1 MTSGYNGPE
10 DPFGDFFARFFGGS
24 GAGVPGGGGAPRH
37 IDIGRLLSQPAREL
51 VRGAAQYAAEHGSR
65 DLDTEHLLRA
75 ALAAE
80 PTRSLLSRS
89 GADPDSL
96 ATEIDHRAGPAH
108 QPPGD
113 APPPTS
119 LSLTPA
125 VKRALLDAHDMARA
139 SGAGYIGPEHVLSAL
154 AMNPDS
160 AAGHILNAAR
170 FQAGGLPPEA
180 PEAAQPRQERQRPT
194 STPTL
199 DKYGRDLT
207 DMARQGRVDPVIG
220 REQEIEQTIEVLS
233 RRGKNNPVL
242 IGDAGVGKTA
252 VVEGLAQ
259 RIADGDVPDVLAGR
273 RVVALDL
280 TGVVAGTRY
289 RGDFEERLNNIV
301 EEIRAHSD
309 QLIVFIDELHTVVG
323 AGSGG
328 EGGAM
333 DAGNILKPALARGE
347 LHIVGAT
354 TLEEYRRIEKDAAL
368 ARRFQPIL
376 VPEPSVPDTVEILR
390 GLRDRYEAHHQVRYT
405 DEALVAAVEL
415 SDRYLTDR
423 RLPDKAIDLI
433 DQAGARVRLGAG
445 TKGTDVRTMER
456 EVEQLVRD
464 KDQAVADEQ
473 YEQATQL
480 RDRIGELKRRIA
492 ESSHDGQADEG
503 QLEVTAESIAEV
515 VSRQTGIPVSRL
527 TQEEKERL
535 LGLEQ
540 HLHQRVVGQEEA
552 VSVVAEAVLR
562 SRAGLAS
569 PDRPIGSFLFLGPTG
584 VGKTELA
591 RALAEALFGSEERMV
606 RLDMSEYQE
615 RHTVSRL
622 VGAPPGYVGH
632 EEAGQ
637 LTEVVRRHPYS
648 LLLLDEVEKAHP
660 DVFNILLQVLDD
672 GRLTDSQGRTVDF
685 TNAVIVMTSN
695 LGSDVISRRGAG
707 IGFGPGGAD
716 ADEEARREQ
725 ILRPLREHF
734 RPEFL
739 NRIDEIVVFRQLT
752 GDQLRQITD
761 LLLERTRRLVDGQ
774 GVTVRFTDG
783 AVDWIA
789 ERGYQPEYGARP
801 LRRTIQREVDNQL
814 SRLLLDGTITEGSR
828 VTVDVADGRLDFH
841 TERAAPA
848 APQPSAPSQAAP
860 PQAAPPP
867 PAPPRAG
874 DSRPAAD
881 TGPASRI
888 PPGEDTGPADEPPP
902 PAPGS

>member
-1 MTSGYNGPE
+1 MSSGFTGPQGYGS
-10 DPFGDFFARFFGGS
+10 DPFGEFLARFFGG
-24 GAGVPGGGGAPRH
+24 PRPRQ

-65 DLDTEHLLRA
+65 DLDTQHLLRA
-75 ALAAE
+75 ALATE
-80 PTRSLLSRS
+80 PTRGLLSRA

-96 ATEIDHRAGPAH
+96 AAEIDKRSGPVQH
-108 QPPGD
+108 GPDD

-125 VKRALLDAHDMARA
+125 VKRALLKAHDMAR
-139 SGAGYIGPEHVLSAL
+139 STGAGDIGPEHVLSAL
-154 AMNPDS
+154 AANPDS
-160 AAGHILNAAR
+160 AAGHILHSAR
-170 FQAGGLPPEA
+170 FASAGMPLPPDA
-180 PEAAQPRQERQRPT
+180 PDSAQPRTERPRPAT
-194 STPTL
+194 GTPTL
-199 DKYGRDLT
+199 DKYSRDLT
-207 DMARQGRVDPVIG
+207 ELAREGRIDPVIG
-220 REQEIEQTIEVLS
+220 REEEIEQTVEVLS

-259 RIADGDVPDVLAGR
+259 RISDGDVPDALMTR
-273 RVVALDL
+273 RVVSLDL

-289 RGDFEERLNNIV
+289 RGDFEERMNTIV
-301 EEIRAHSD
+301 DEIRAHSD
-309 QLIVFIDELHTVVG
+309 RLIVFIDELHTVVG
-323 AGSGG
+323 AGGGG
-328 EGGAM
+328 EGGSM

-354 TLEEYRRIEKDAAL
+354 TMEEYRRIEKDAAL
-368 ARRFQPIL
+368 ARRFQPIM
-376 VPEPSVPDTVEILR
+376 VPEPTPVDTVAILR

-415 SDRYLTDR
+415 SDRYLSER

-433 DQAGARVRLGAG
+433 DQAGARVRLRAR
-445 TKGTDVRTMER
+445 TKGTDVRAMEQ
-456 EVEQLVRD
+456 ELEQLICD
-464 KDQAVADEQ
+464 KDQAVADEK

-480 RDRIGELKRRIA
+480 RDRIGELKERIA
-492 ESSHDGQADEG
+492 EAGGEGRVDEG
-503 QLEVTAESIAEV
+503 QSLMVDAEAIAEV
-515 VSRQTGIPVSRL
+515 VSRQTGVPVSRL
-527 TQEEKERL
+527 TEEEKDRL
-535 LGLEQ
+535 LGLEE
-540 HLHQRVVGQEEA
+540 HLHQRVVGQDEA
-552 VSVVAEAVLR
+552 VRVVADAVLR

-591 RALAEALFGSEERMV
+591 RALAEALFGSDDRMV

-672 GRLTDSQGRTVDF
+672 GRLTDAQGRTVDF
-685 TNAVIVMTSN
+685 SNTVVVMTSN
-695 LGSDVISRRGAG
+695 LGSEAITRRGATL
-707 IGFGPGGAD
+707 GFATGGAE

-739 NRIDEIVVFRQLT
+739 NRIDEVVVFRQLSA
-752 GDQLRQITD
+752 GELRQITD
-761 LLLERTRRLVDGQ
+761 LLLEGTRRGLRGQ
-774 GVTVRFTDG
+774 GVTVEFTDA
-783 AVDWIA
+783 AVDWLA
-789 ERGYQPEYGARP
+789 RRGHQPEYGARP

-814 SRLLLDGTITEGSR
+814 SRLLLDGSVQGGDR
-828 VTVDVADGRLDFH
+828 VTVDAADGNLTFRTGARGGAG
-841 TERAAPA
+841 TEAEPGRTGAEAGAGPDAEARHRPGEAPA
-848 APQPSAPSQAAP
+848 SG
-860 PQAAPPP
+860 
-867 PAPPRAG
+867 R
-874 DSRPAAD
+874 
-881 TGPASRI
+881 
-888 PPGEDTGPADEPPP
+888 
-902 PAPGS
+902 

>member
-1 MTSGYNGPE
+1 MSSGFTGPE
-10 DPFGDFFARFFGGS
+10 GYGSDPFEEFFARFFGG
-24 GAGVPGGGGAPRH
+24 PRPRQV
-37 IDIGRLLSQPAREL
+37 DIGRLLSQPAREL

-65 DLDTEHLLRA
+65 DLDTQHLLRA
-75 ALAAE
+75 ALATE
-80 PTRSLLSRS
+80 PTRGLLSRA

-96 ATEIDHRAGPAH
+96 ASEIDERSGPV
-108 QPPGD
+108 QYGPD
-113 APPPTS
+113 DIPPPTS

-125 VKRALLDAHDMARA
+125 VKRALLDAHEMAR
-139 SGAGYIGPEHVLSAL
+139 STGAGYIGPEHVLSAL
-154 AMNPDS
+154 AANPDS
-160 AAGHILNAAR
+160 AAGHILDAAR
-170 FQAGGLPPEA
+170 FASTGMPPDA
-180 PEAAQPRQERQRPT
+180 PDSAQPRTERPRT
-194 STPTL
+194 ATGTPTL

-207 DMARQGRVDPVIG
+207 ELAREGRIDPVIG
-220 REQEIEQTIEVLS
+220 REEEIEQTIEVLS

-252 VVEGLAQ
+252 VVEGLAEQ
-259 RIADGDVPDVLAGR
+259 IVDGDVPDVLLAR

-280 TGVVAGTRY
+280 TAVVAGTRY
-289 RGDFEERLNNIV
+289 RGDFEERMTTIV
-301 EEIRAHSD
+301 DEIRAHSD
-309 QLIVFIDELHTVVG
+309 RLIVFIDELHTVVG
-323 AGSGG
+323 AGGGG
-328 EGGAM
+328 EGGSM

-368 ARRFQPIL
+368 ARRFQPIM
-376 VPEPSVPDTVEILR
+376 VPEPTPADAIEILR

-415 SDRYLTDR
+415 SDRYLSDR

-433 DQAGARVRLGAG
+433 DQAGARVRLRSR
-445 TKGTDVRTMER
+445 TKGTDVRALEQ
-456 EVEQLVRD
+456 ELEQLTCD
-464 KDQAVADEQ
+464 KDQAVADER

-480 RDRIGELKRRIA
+480 RDRIGELKERIS
-492 ESSHDGQADEG
+492 EVGGEGRVEEG
-503 QLEVTAESIAEV
+503 QSLVVDAEAIAEV
-515 VSRQTGIPVSRL
+515 VSRLTGIPVSRL
-527 TQEEKERL
+527 TEEEKDRL
-535 LGLEQ
+535 LGLEE
-540 HLHQRVVGQEEA
+540 HLHQRVIGQDEA
-552 VSVVAEAVLR
+552 VRVVAEAVLR

-591 RALAEALFGSEERMV
+591 RALAEALFGSEDRMV

-685 TNAVIVMTSN
+685 SNTVIVMTSN
-695 LGSDVISRRGAG
+695 LGSDAITRRGG
-707 IGFGPGGAD
+707 TLGFATGGAE

-739 NRIDEIVVFRQLT
+739 NRIDEVVVFRQLT
-752 GDQLRQITD
+752 AEELRRITG
-761 LLLERTRRLVDGQ
+761 LLLESTRRGLRGQ
-774 GVTVRFTDG
+774 GVTVEFTG
-783 AVDWIA
+783 AAVDWLA
-789 ERGYQPEYGARP
+789 RRGHEPEYGARP

-814 SRLLLDGTITEGSR
+814 SRLLLDGSVRSGDR
-828 VTVDVADGRLDFH
+828 VTVDAADGNLTFR
-841 TERAAPA
+841 TEAGAGAAAGNDAGAGTGTGTGSTAGTGAGGGSTIGTDVPGTD
-848 APQPSAPSQAAP
+848 SATGREE
-860 PQAAPPP
+860 P
-867 PAPPRAG
+867 PAPE
-874 DSRPAAD
+874 
-881 TGPASRI
+881 
-888 PPGEDTGPADEPPP
+888 PPGR
-902 PAPGS
+902 

>member
-1 MTSGYNGPE
+1 MTSGFPGPE
-10 DPFGDFFARFFGGS
+10 GFDSDPFGEFLARFFGGPR
-24 GAGVPGGGGAPRH
+24 PGPRQ
-37 IDIGRLLSQPAREL
+37 INIGQLLSQPAREL

-65 DLDTEHLLRA
+65 DLDTQHLLRA
-75 ALAAE
+75 ALATE
-80 PTRSLLSRS
+80 PTRSLLSRA

-96 ATEIDHRAGPAH
+96 ATEIDERSGPVQH
-108 QPPGD
+108 PQGE

-119 LSLTPA
+119 FSLTPA
-125 VKRALLDAHDMARA
+125 AKRALLDAHDLARA
-139 SGAGYIGPEHVLSAL
+139 RGTGYIGPEHVLSAL
-154 AMNPDS
+154 AANPDS

-170 FQAGGLPPEA
+170 FAPSGLPPETPDA
-180 PEAAQPRQERQRPT
+180 TQPRPGTDQRPRVDT
-194 STPTL
+194 GTPTL

-207 DMARQGRVDPVIG
+207 DLARQGRIDPVIG
-220 REQEIEQTIEVLS
+220 REEEIEQTVEVLS

-252 VVEGLAQ
+252 IVEGLAQ
-259 RIADGDVPDVLAGR
+259 RIADGDVPDVLSGR
-273 RVVALDL
+273 RVFALDL
-280 TGVVAGTRY
+280 AGVVAGTRY

-301 EEIRAHSD
+301 GEIRTHSD

-323 AGSGG
+323 AGGGG
-328 EGGAM
+328 EGGSM

-354 TLEEYRRIEKDAAL
+354 TLEEFRRIEKDAAL
-368 ARRFQPIL
+368 ARRFQPIM
-376 VPEPSVPDTVEILR
+376 VPEPTTADAIEILR
-390 GLRDRYEAHHQVRYT
+390 GLRDRYEAHHQVRYS

-433 DQAGARVRLGAG
+433 DQAGARVRLRAR

-456 EVEQLVRD
+456 EVEQLTRD

-480 RDRIGELKRRIA
+480 RDRIVELKQRIA
-492 ESSHDGQADEG
+492 EASGEEEVDEG
-503 QLEVTAESIAEV
+503 QHLEVTAEAIAEV
-515 VSRQTGIPVSRL
+515 VSRQTGIPVSSL
-527 TQEEKERL
+527 TEEEKDRL
-535 LGLEQ
+535 LGLEE
-540 HLHQRVVGQEEA
+540 HLHERVVGQDEA
-552 VSVVAEAVLR
+552 VRVVSDAVLR
-562 SRAGLAS
+562 SRAGLSS

-622 VGAPPGYVGH
+622 IGAPPGYVGH

-672 GRLTDSQGRTVDF
+672 GRLTDAQGRTVDF
-685 TNAVIVMTSN
+685 TNTVIVMTSN
-695 LGSDVISRRGAG
+695 LGSEAISRGGAG
-707 IGFGPGGAD
+707 IGFGKGDAE
-716 ADEEARREQ
+716 ADEEARQEQ
-725 ILRPLREHF
+725 ILRPLRQHF

-752 GDQLRQITD
+752 HEQLERITN
-761 LLLERTRRLVDGQ
+761 LLLDKTRRLLRAQ
-774 GVTVRFTDG
+774 GVSVDFTDA
-783 AVDWIA
+783 AVDWLS

-814 SRLLLDGTITEGSR
+814 SRMLLDGRVSEGGR
-828 VTVDVADGRLDFH
+828 VTVDMEDGRLAFR
-841 TERAAPA
+841 TEDL
-848 APQPSAPSQAAP
+848 
-860 PQAAPPP
+860 P
-867 PAPPRAG
+867 PAP
-874 DSRPAAD
+874 
-881 TGPASRI
+881 
-888 PPGEDTGPADEPPP
+888 EL
-902 PAPGS
+902 